1 MSYGASVNGVKGK
14 RNRVEGT
21 TRALCRSHNATD
33 QRSHDST
40 THSTRG
46 TRPPDCIL
54 IRHGEHARTAAAD
67 TETAMHHAQSS
78 SSPDSAEGEAKT
90 HRSHGVSSTSL
101 PDRSISRTSRSNP
114 RFISLFP
121 PVLSPRVSAPR
132 AQRVCLSS
140 AASMRALVPRRFAAA
155 CTLKW
160 RAFRHMRTARKRWQ
174 ESCFV
179 VCEIVKVTTAL
190 TRSATRYTAAA
201 EIETV
206 ALVKATR
213 VQDVYAVR
221 LGALMP
227 VSGARA
233 DVLNEQH

>member
-67 TETAMHHAQSS
+67 TETAMHHAQSR
-78 SSPDSAEGEAKT
+78 SSPDSAEGEAKI

-121 PVLSPRVSAPR
+121 PVLSPRVSALR
-132 AQRVCLSS
+132 AARPACVFEQRRVDARARAAVICGGVHVEMACVSS
-140 AASMRALVPRRFAAA
+140 HADGAKALARKLLCGMRNREGNDCSNALRDQIHGCRGNRNSCVGEGDASPRRLRRSTWCVNAS
-155 CTLKW
+155 
-160 RAFRHMRTARKRWQ
+160 KR
-174 ESCFV
+174 C
-179 VCEIVKVTTAL
+179 
-190 TRSATRYTAAA
+190 
-201 EIETV
+201 
-206 ALVKATR
+206 
-213 VQDVYAVR
+213 
-221 LGALMP
+221 
-227 VSGARA
+227 
-233 DVLNEQH
+233 